1 MKRSYIFILIIVL
14 AVVGVIGASIYEYQH
29 RAKVTPGTTSQQALN
44 ERQDALKALAIHD
57 AVNKSNL
64 DAANAQI
71 TTLTSQKATLCTQIK
86 TAKLVNPLCP

>member
-1 MKRSYIFILIIVL
+1 MILVL
-14 AVVGVIGASIYEYQH
+14 AVVGAVVGLVGASIYKYQH
-29 RAKVTPGTTSQQALN
+29 QEVAPGTTIQQALN

-64 DAANAQI
+64 DAATAQV
-71 TTLTSQKATLCTQIK
+71 TTLTGQKATLCTQIR